1 MFRFSYFRPT
11 RQHMMGKIS
20 YTQDRSP
27 SVKSWTILDFGTR
40 LVLCVLQISL
50 GRLMCD
56 AQQRQQLVT
65 RVTNCALGIS
75 STSYN
80 LPVIKCVPPRR
91 PSSIIDAAVINLCVY
106 VYTNA
111 CQKGAWRYASC
122 CVSQSRPSGWELIM
136 EMIWTVKN

>member
-65 RVTNCALGIS
+65 RVTNCALGEIVRKTGGLRSMIIASYSCS
-75 STSYN
+75 STQTN
-80 LPVIKCVPPRR
+80 LRDF
-91 PSSIIDAAVINLCVY
+91 ID
-106 VYTNA
+106 
-111 CQKGAWRYASC
+111 
-122 CVSQSRPSGWELIM
+122 ELQL
-136 EMIWTVKN
+136 TCHQ